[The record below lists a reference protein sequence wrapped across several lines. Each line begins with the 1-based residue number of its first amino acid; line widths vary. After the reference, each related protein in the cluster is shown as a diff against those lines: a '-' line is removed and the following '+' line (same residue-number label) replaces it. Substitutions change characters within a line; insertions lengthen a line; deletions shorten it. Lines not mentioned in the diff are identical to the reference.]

1 MQREER
7 KEIMREVGIPGGR
20 WKVGGLL
27 VPRPLILFNLIF
39 SYKCHLSYIVLSYFP
54 KSDDRIEIMGE
65 VGGEVGGFARAKATY
80 LI

>member
-1 MQREER
+1 M
-7 KEIMREVGIPGGR
+7 
-20 WKVGGLL
+20 
-27 VPRPLILFNLIF
+27 PRPLILFNLIF

-80 LI
+80 LIL